1 MTAGLLQ
8 ALVPLFFVLAL
19 GYGAGRFHA
28 FDGDQA
34 SGFNK
39 LLVNFA
45 LPAMLFASTVM
56 IKRDQMLQEGPV
68 VLTLI
73 ATFLGL
79 FLAAVGLFRGLLKR
93 TTAEAAI
100 AGLLASSSAAPFF
113 GPAVLTPLFGAT
125 SGLAI
130 ALAALVIN
138 VVQVPLA
145 IVMIEAGQAGTGE
158 GKPVGSVL
166 ATVAAS
172 VRQPVVVA
180 PVVALVLA
188 LTGLTLPA
196 FASDAAKLIG
206 SATSG
211 VAVFASGLTM
221 AEHKLKIDR
230 DVVLITVS
238 KLAVL
243 PALMLGLTT
252 ILGVRGS
259 ILSETVVSGAL
270 SSGLIALILASKYK
284 TYLVQAA
291 SSVLLSAVGMAV
303 SLPIWILLL
312 PNA

>member
-1 MTAGLLQ
+1 MTAELLQ

-56 IKRDQMLQEGPV
+56 IKRDQMLREGPV
-68 VLTLI
+68 VLTLVV
-73 ATFLGL
+73 TFMGL
-79 FLAAVGLFRGLLKR
+79 FLAVVGLFRGLLKR
-93 TTAEAAI
+93 TGAEAAI

-113 GPAVLTPLFGAT
+113 GPAILTPLFGAT

-158 GKPVGSVL
+158 GKPVGSVF

-172 VRQPVVVA
+172 VRQPVVLA
-180 PVVALVLA
+180 PVGALVLV

-252 ILGVRGS
+252 ILGVRGP